1 MFNQEQFKGKT
12 VLVTGASQGI
22 GLEIV
27 RLFAQAG
34 ATVIMVARRKE
45 QLELGRSTIADN
57 SKVYCVPC
65 DLSVESDIIRM
76 FETVT
81 QISDKLHCLINNVG
95 SFSDKIRWDDIDH
108 ETWIKSY
115 ETNTLSAYF
124 CMRNAVEIMK
134 KHSIEG
140 SIINIGS
147 STALQLKKGRLHYTV
162 SKSALHTLSRVV
174 ALDLAPLKI
183 RVNVVSP
190 GPTATELVQKRLDDP
205 AQSVSEEER
214 MRKIPLGRYAR
225 TQDVANA
232 VMFLASEEASF
243 ITGAILPV
251 DGGYTIGE
259 TL

>member
-45 QLELGRSTIADN
+45 QLELGRLTIDDN
-57 SKVYCVPC
+57 SNVYSVPC
-65 DLSVESDIIRM
+65 DLSVESDINRM

-81 QISDKLHCLINNVG
+81 QISGKLHYLVNNVG
-95 SFSDKIRWDDIDH
+95 SFSEKVTWDDIDH
-108 ETWIKSY
+108 DTWIKSY
-115 ETNTLSAYF
+115 DTNTLSAFF
-124 CMRNAVEIMK
+124 CMRNAVRIMK
-134 KHSIEG
+134 THSIAG

-147 STALQLKKGRLHYTV
+147 STALQLKNGRLHYTV
-162 SKSALHTLSRVV
+162 TKSALHTLSRVV
-174 ALDLAPLKI
+174 ALDLAPLMI

-190 GPTATELVQKRLDDP
+190 GPTATEIVQKRIDDP
-205 AQSVSEEER
+205 TQSAMEEER
-214 MRKIPLGRYAR
+214 LRKIPLGRYAR
-225 TQDVANA
+225 TRDIANA
-232 VMFLASEEASF
+232 VMFLSSEEASF

-259 TL
+259 TV